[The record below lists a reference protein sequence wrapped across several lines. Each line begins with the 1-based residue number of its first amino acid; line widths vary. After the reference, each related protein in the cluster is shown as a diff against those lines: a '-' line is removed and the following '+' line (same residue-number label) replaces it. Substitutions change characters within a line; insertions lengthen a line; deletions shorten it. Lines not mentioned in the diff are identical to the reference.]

1 MKEGLADIVD
11 MSEIENLIAQ
21 GHQQFPVRLHA
32 VPQEAQE
39 LLTRIAGTIA
49 VEQRKG
55 DGSDARCVRVI
66 GQAMVGI
73 GSATQFH
80 LAPESSDMRMSFN
93 GLHALEHTGR
103 GAIR

>member
-1 MKEGLADIVD
+1 

-21 GHQQFPVRLHA
+21 GHLQFPVRLQS
-32 VPQEAQE
+32 VPQEEQE
-39 LLTRIAGTIA
+39 LLPRIAGTMA

-73 GSATQFH
+73 GSATQFY
-80 LAPESSDMRMSFN
+80 LAPESSDMRKSFN
-93 GLHALEHTGR
+93 GLHALVRTGR